1 MLPTVFI
8 VFSNSYQL
16 LVPIILLGRNWP
28 LPFIFDM
35 NIERVGRQT
44 YRIFDLNIHNLH
56 KRKEINIINN
66 LKFTTR

>member
-1 MLPTVFI
+1 MRKKKKKRL
-8 VFSNSYQL
+8 
-16 LVPIILLGRNWP
+16 
-28 LPFIFDM
+28 IFDM

-44 YRIFDLNIHNLH
+44 YRIFDLNIHNLQ

>member
-1 MLPTVFI
+1 MRKKKKKRL
-8 VFSNSYQL
+8 
-16 LVPIILLGRNWP
+16 
-28 LPFIFDM
+28 IFDM

-66 LKFTTR
+66 LKFTTK